1 VKRRVETSLSNSP
14 RRSRGRVPAPGVPL
28 DSLAS
33 QTLRLVARAFLRCGY
48 SASEL
53 AARFKAYAQ
62 NPPRSLRTNGRGTRL
77 DIHDSAHVLTLWS
90 TDPEYVDAYGRPRAL
105 PLRGSAASIESLVQR
120 VSATLSAEDALDLL
134 LDTDTVK
141 KPGEN
146 TFPTPIRAASP
157 TVQDAKH
164 HHLRILNALVRNF
177 EFNSKLKVG
186 DLSWPQRVAECPDF
200 PAKELGAFI
209 SEFDE
214 RTVATLD
221 AEDHTMTRIAQK
233 GGKDVR
239 RVRATVHHSSRSS
252 IHRAPRHRRRHA
264 LPGRKETDSRRSVDE
279 TTPH

>member
-1 VKRRVETSLSNSP
+1 MKRRVETSLSDSP
-14 RRSRGRVPAPGVPL
+14 RRSRRRDRAPGVPL

-53 AARFKAYAQ
+53 AARFKAYAE
-62 NPPRSLRTNGRGTRL
+62 NPPRSLRMNGRGNRL
-77 DIHDSAHVLTLWS
+77 DIHDPAHVLTLWS

-120 VSATLSAEDALDLL
+120 VSATLSAEDALGLL

-141 KPGEN
+141 KSGRKYIPN
-146 TFPTPIRAASP
+146 AQYVLHRRKSKTQSA
-157 TVQDAKH
+157 

-214 RTVATLD
+214 RTVASLD
-221 AEDHTMTRIAQK
+221 AEDHTMARIAQK
-233 GGKDVR
+233 SGKDAR
-239 RVRATVHHSSRSS
+239 RVRATVHQFFSLVDTPRARASTSARP
-252 IHRAPRHRRRHA
+252 IRGAPREKR
-264 LPGRKETDSRRSVDE
+264 PGPAGPR
-279 TTPH
+279 